1 MTREARREAVRAAP
15 VYLVTEESLSDG
27 RTTEAVV
34 DAALEAGVRVVQVRE
49 KGGHVRRAL
58 AIGEAVRRLTAAAGA
73 MLIVNDRVD
82 LALAIGADGVHV
94 GQDDLPLAVV
104 RTMVGPD
111 AVIGLSITAS
121 DQLDA
126 DDARACDYLGV
137 GSIYPTGS
145 KGDAALTGL
154 SLLGQARASSSLPI
168 VAIGGISVANAAEV
182 VAAGADSVAVISAIS
197 GAQDPGGAARQLA
210 EAVALAIARRVGSGR
225 G

>member
-1 MTREARREAVRAAP
+1 MTREAKREAVRAAP
-15 VYLVTEESLSDG
+15 VYLVTEESLSAG

-34 DAALEAGVRVVQVRE
+34 DAALDAGVRVVQVRE

-58 AIGEAVRRLTAAAGA
+58 AIGEALRRLTAAVGA
-73 MLIVNDRVD
+73 ILIVNDRVD

-104 RTMVGPD
+104 RTLVGPD
-111 AVIGLSITAS
+111 SVIGLSITAP
-121 DQLDA
+121 DQLEA

-137 GSIYPTGS
+137 GSVYPTGS

-154 SLLGQARASSSLPI
+154 PLLGQARASSSLPI

-197 GAQDPGGAARQLA
+197 GAPDPRGAARQLA
-210 EAVALAIARRVGSGR
+210 EAVALAIARRVGTGR